1 MHFLRAFLA
10 VLGLALLSGC
20 GTSSSESLETG
31 SQVQLLEEAGDFAK
45 IETDSGQVG
54 YVSAGLLKHR
64 NTADYEDADHSHLL
78 VQNAE
83 LWDAIP
89 EQSPSPP
96 PPRDRAAIDREQH
109 TLNALFIG
117 EETGK
122 EVIAP
127 GTCTTLYW
135 TNRRTSGAGGRSNAF
150 TPIARVKK
158 SMVGRIMFS
167 FSLRRSPTKKSRR
180 SSAMRAESFEI
191 QTMRRQKNSRSGAGM
206 CGPMNFPKHYVD
218 AESWTRSDADLSI
231 TCAKNMRNESAA
243 CPPSGVLFLQDATG
257 SRVGA
262 FLH

>member
-1 MHFLRAFLA
+1 MRFLRTFLA

-127 GTCTTLYW
+127 GNVHYFVVDKQ
-135 TNRRTSGAGGRSNAF
+135 TNERCWRSIECIHPNCPGEKKNGREYYIFFLVAEKPNEEEPPIECDACRKFRDPDSE
-150 TPIARVKK
+150 TPEEKTDWSRYV
-158 SMVGRIMFS
+158 RPYELPET
-167 FSLRRSPTKKSRR
+167 LRRRG
-180 SSAMRAESFEI
+180 EL
-191 QTMRRQKNSRSGAGM
+191 
-206 CGPMNFPKHYVD
+206 D
-218 AESWTRSDADLSI
+218 AERRRFVDNLRKTYE
-231 TCAKNMRNESAA
+231 K
-243 CPPSGVLFLQDATG
+243 
-257 SRVGA
+257 
-262 FLH
+262 